1 MENSIVIQHKANL
14 DEHFGLIAA
23 THPMSSASMPSQF
36 PREVQ
41 ETKTEG
47 KLFCC
52 ENKQSLVS
60 YGTLWGSC
68 FTTLLW
74 DKNPDCAMDI

>member
-1 MENSIVIQHKANL
+1 MENSIVIQRKANL

-47 KLFCC
+47 KIFAVRT
-52 ENKQSLVS
+52 N
-60 YGTLWGSC
+60 
-68 FTTLLW
+68 
-74 DKNPDCAMDI
+74 NPW